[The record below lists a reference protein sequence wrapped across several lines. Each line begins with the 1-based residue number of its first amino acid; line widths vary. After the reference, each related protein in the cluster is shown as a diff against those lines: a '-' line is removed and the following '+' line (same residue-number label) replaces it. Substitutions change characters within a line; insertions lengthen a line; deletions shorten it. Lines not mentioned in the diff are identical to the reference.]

1 MKRAARRAACE
12 RAAPCGPLSFPVT
25 RVTRCAWPGSASR
38 TPASRIRRSSRTPW
52 RGTSYWSG
60 EPGTRGT
67 GPARSAAGSPGSAAS
82 STSGRC
88 GGSRPFR
95 PRAGEARRRTLR
107 RSCGPALTGEQ
118 LVATEFGKALSDD
131 WVLVRGYCNRRGEI
145 DHLLLGPPGLIA
157 IESKHLNAT
166 VSCDGD
172 DWRYRKFDRSGNL
185 VAQGPIADRRG
196 RSPSVQ
202 LGEPATMLEEFL
214 SSQGGAGGAGDTV
227 SMLRV
232 VLFTHPRSRLG
243 NCRNT
248 SVHVVTSAAALAVQ
262 LGDMPPV
269 LAAAHRAR
277 LEELIARDHRY
288 HDGRRQRSAAAR
300 PPGPRGGTNG
310 ARTGRSARS
319 ASR

>member
-1 MKRAARRAACE
+1 MRMIELSNHPGDALRLARQRRADASQQDQAEYDEALARHELLLRRARNARDRARAQRHWLAWLRGAADVRKMSRLAPVPPARAA
-12 RAAPCGPLSFPVT
+12 AP
-25 RVTRCAWPGSASR
+25 
-38 TPASRIRRSSRTPW
+38 SSDAP
-52 RGTSYWSG
+52 
-60 EPGTRGT
+60 
-67 GPARSAAGSPGSAAS
+67 S
-82 STSGRC
+82 SDAPSSDTEQIL
-88 GGSRPFR
+88 
-95 PRAGEARRRTLR
+95 RAGI
-107 RSCGPALTGEQ
+107 TGEQ
-118 LVATEFGKALSDD
+118 QVAIEFGKVLSDD

-172 DWRYRKFDRSGNL
+172 NWHFRKFDRYGNL
-185 VAQGPIADRRG
+185 VEQGPIADRRG

-202 LGEPATMLEEFL
+202 LGEPASLLEEFL
-214 SSQGGAGGAGDTV
+214 SSQGGAGGGGDTV

-232 VLFTHPRSRLG
+232 VLFTHPKSRLG
-243 NCRNT
+243 RCLNT
-248 SVHVVTSAAALAVQ
+248 SVHVVTSAAALAIQ

-269 LAAAHRAR
+269 LAAVHRAR

-288 HDGRRQRSAAAR
+288 HESRRQRAAAAK
-300 PPGPRGGTNG
+300 PPGPRRRTNG